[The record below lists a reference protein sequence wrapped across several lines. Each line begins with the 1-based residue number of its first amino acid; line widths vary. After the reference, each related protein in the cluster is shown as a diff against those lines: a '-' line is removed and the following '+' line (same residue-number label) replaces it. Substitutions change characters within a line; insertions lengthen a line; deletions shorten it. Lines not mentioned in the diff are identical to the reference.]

1 MQLPWTVGDTVNM
14 SIGQGF
20 ASYTTPTRD
29 YVCRAS
35 QRWLP
40 SSASLIK
47 DNEAAKTWRK
57 SLNLKPETIRVLRQG
72 LRQVVVIG
80 TGRGCECANDSSAS
94 GKSGTAEVFG
104 GKSHA
109 WFGAYAPIIS
119 QRSSLWRLLNMPV
132 VAAASCCSMVLKV
145 MAAYFHR

>member
-1 MQLPWTVGDTVNM
+1 LSGRAMALDKKRVELKPEESPGLVADDAWKQKNMQLPWTVGDTVNM

-47 DNEAAKTWRK
+47 DNEQAWRK

-72 LRQVVVIG
+72 LRQVWWY
-80 TGRGCECANDSSAS
+80 R
-94 GKSGTAEVFG
+94 
-104 GKSHA
+104 
-109 WFGAYAPIIS
+109 
-119 QRSSLWRLLNMPV
+119 
-132 VAAASCCSMVLKV
+132 
-145 MAAYFHR
+145 

>member
-20 ASYTTPTRD
+20 CSYTTPTRD

-72 LRQVVVIG
+72 LRQVAVCNVPTIPP
-80 TGRGCECANDSSAS
+80 AS

-109 WFGAYAPIIS
+109 WFGAYAPS
-119 QRSSLWRLLNMPV
+119 HARDRRCGV
-132 VAAASCCSMVLKV
+132 C
-145 MAAYFHR
+145 